1 MDKNIKATTLG
12 SLHQDLFFN
21 KKVSISFDTLEY
33 DNTAEYKVLVQIEP
47 PSIREDIINNL
58 LNYNNNFDLI
68 LTWHPQILSKC
79 KNSILFPFGSCWIN
93 KEDRKIHSKIKK
105 LSIISSYK
113 KITKGHKLRHSLIES
128 KLINMDVFGRGYRP
142 IENKI
147 TALKDYRFSLI
158 IENESSNNW
167 FTEKLIDC
175 LVTGTVPVFWG
186 CPNIHEFFDTRG
198 FILFNNINQI
208 PGIEAECNEIVYKNL
223 LPFIKKNYYSAL
235 EYINFFNRIKKTIE
249 NEL

>member
-1 MDKNIKATTLG
+1 MIKASTFG
-12 SLHQDLFFN
+12 SLKDTELFFS
-21 KKVSISFDTLEY
+21 KHVSISYDTLEK
-33 DNTAEYKVLVQIEP
+33 DDSAEYKVLVQIEP
-47 PSIREDIINNL
+47 ISTHGHIQTFHRNTSE
-58 LNYNNNFDLI
+58 FDLV
-68 LTWHPQILSKC
+68 LTWNDGLL
-79 KNSILFPFGSCWIN
+79 KNSNSKLFPFGTCWIEIDN
-93 KEDRKIHSKIKK
+93 RYIFPKAKD
-105 LSIISSYK
+105 LSIIASAKDYAP
-113 KITKGHKLRHSLIES
+113 GHKLRHQIIKKYPENLSIY
-128 KLINMDVFGRGYRP
+128 GYGYNP

-158 IENESSNNW
+158 IENEPSNNW

-208 PGIEAECNEIVYKNL
+208 PSIKADCNKTVYENL

-235 EYINFFNRIKKTIE
+235 YYVNIFDRIKKTVE

>member
-1 MDKNIKATTLG
+1 MEQNIKASTFG
-12 SLHQDLFFN
+12 SLKDTELFFS
-21 KKVSISFDTLEY
+21 KHVSISYDTLEK
-33 DNTAEYKVLVQIEP
+33 DDSAEYKVLVQIEP
-47 PSIREDIINNL
+47 FSVNNRIQDF
-58 LNYNNNFDLI
+58 YERSSDFDLI
-68 LTWHPQILSKC
+68 LTWHSGILKSTNSK
-79 KNSILFPFGSCWIN
+79 LFPFGTCWIEEN
-93 KEDRKIHSKIKK
+93 DRHIFSKSKN
-105 LSIISSYK
+105 LSIIASNK
-113 KITKGHKLRHSLIES
+113 TFAPGHKLRHQIIQKYPENLSLY
-128 KLINMDVFGRGYRP
+128 GRGYRP

-208 PGIEAECNEIVYKNL
+208 PNIKADCNKTVYENL
-223 LPFIKKNYYSAL
+223 LPFIKKNYHSAL
-235 EYINFFNRIKKTIE
+235 KYVNIFNRIKKTIE
-249 NEL
+249 DEF